1 MTDIWLWIVEKW
13 PVLGII
19 IAAIIITWILAAKFV
34 LPWKQKIER
43 AGKAADGIDGLG
55 AKIDKL
61 SERISVLPCS
71 AHDESI
77 SKHKDTLSEIGHK
90 LDRLSEGVSGLPCS
104 AHTESISQ
112 HKDMLLG
119 IGHKL
124 DGLSESISALPCSDH
139 TASISKNKETL
150 SEIERKL
157 ERLDSMGDQL
167 SAVSRWIMKLDPK
180 SIDSLAPKFSP
191 RRMTKAGLSLFEMS
205 GARKALDDGADVFL
219 EQLHERNPQ
228 TPLDVEDEA
237 YNVIMQN
244 LSSPVFNEVKNFIY
258 YQPEKITLKN
268 DAGEDIEVSISLLV
282 LIRLMS
288 IDLRDRYLSAHPEIE
303 EKNED
308 RHK

>member
-13 PVLGII
+13 PLLGII

-34 LPWKQKIER
+34 LPLKQKIEK

-61 SERISVLPCS
+61 SESINVLPCS

-90 LDRLSEGVSGLPCS
+90 LDRLSEGVSDLPCS
-104 AHTESISQ
+104 THTESISR
-112 HKDMLLG
+112 
-119 IGHKL
+119 
-124 DGLSESISALPCSDH
+124 
-139 TASISKNKETL
+139 NKETL
-150 SEIERKL
+150 SEIEYKL

-219 EQLHERNPQ
+219 RQLDERNPQ

-244 LSSPVFNEVKNFIY
+244 LSSPIFNEVKNFIY

-268 DAGEDIEVSISLLV
+268 DEGKDIEVSISLLV

-288 IDLRDRYLSAHPEIE
+288 IELRDRYLSTHPELE
-303 EKNED
+303 EKKED
-308 RHK
+308 RQK

>member
-34 LPWKQKIER
+34 LPWKQKIEK

-90 LDRLSEGVSGLPCS
+90 LDRLSEGVSG
-104 AHTESISQ
+104 
-112 HKDMLLG
+112 
-119 IGHKL
+119 
-124 DGLSESISALPCSDH
+124 LPCSDH

-219 EQLHERNPQ
+219 EQLNERNPQ

-288 IDLRDRYLSAHPEIE
+288 IELRDRYLSAHPEIE

-308 RHK
+308 RQK

>member
-13 PVLGII
+13 PLLGII

-34 LPWKQKIER
+34 LPLKQKIEK

-61 SERISVLPCS
+61 SESINVLPCS

-90 LDRLSEGVSGLPCS
+90 LDRLSEGVSDLPCS
-104 AHTESISQ
+104 THTESISR
-112 HKDMLLG
+112 
-119 IGHKL
+119 
-124 DGLSESISALPCSDH
+124 
-139 TASISKNKETL
+139 NKETL
-150 SEIERKL
+150 SEIEHKL

-219 EQLHERNPQ
+219 RQLDERNPQ

-244 LSSPVFNEVKNFIY
+244 LSSPIFNEVKNFIY

-268 DAGEDIEVSISLLV
+268 DEGKDIEVSISLLV

-288 IDLRDRYLSAHPEIE
+288 IELRDRYLSTHPELE
-303 EKNED
+303 EKKED
-308 RHK
+308 RQK

>member
-19 IAAIIITWILAAKFV
+19 IAAIIITWVLAAKFV
-34 LPWKQKIER
+34 LPWKQKIEK

-61 SERISVLPCS
+61 SERINVLPCS

-90 LDRLSEGVSGLPCS
+90 LDKLSEGVSDLPCS
-104 AHTESISQ
+104 THTESISR
-112 HKDMLLG
+112 
-119 IGHKL
+119 
-124 DGLSESISALPCSDH
+124 
-139 TASISKNKETL
+139 NKETL
-150 SEIERKL
+150 SEIEHKL

-219 EQLHERNPQ
+219 RQLDERNPQ

-244 LSSPVFNEVKNFIY
+244 LSSPIFNEVKNFIY

-288 IDLRDRYLSAHPEIE
+288 IELRDRYLSAHPEIE

-308 RHK
+308 RQK

>member
-90 LDRLSEGVSGLPCS
+90 LDR
-104 AHTESISQ
+104 
-112 HKDMLLG
+112 
-119 IGHKL
+119 
-124 DGLSESISALPCSDH
+124 LSESISALPCSDH